1 MAIDNAHYRH
11 LAMTQTETASQSLT
25 IAKGTALASSALI
38 ERAKDYAAA
47 GMAPNTVRAYRAD
60 WDDFAAWCSDAGQ
73 SALPAHA
80 ATVALY
86 LTDRAGLI
94 TVATL
99 SRRLASIRSAHRQAG
114 EAAPASFAL
123 DQVWAGIR
131 RAHGRPARP
140 KRAMMVS
147 DVRACIQ
154 STPDT
159 LAGKRDRAMILIG
172 FAGALRR
179 SELTA
184 IELEGEGAGPVR
196 VRFVAA
202 GVEILIDRSKG
213 DQTGEGAV
221 VGIPYGMNPETCPV
235 LALQSWIAAAGITTG
250 PVFRSINRWGQVGAS
265 LSPNMVARIVK
276 AGAGRIGLDPHAF
289 AGHSLR
295 SGLATSAAL
304 SGQADALT
312 IQRHLRHAKGDT
324 TARYIRDGERF
335 RVNAA
340 AAAGL

>member
-1 MAIDNAHYRH
+1 MI
-11 LAMTQTETASQSLT
+11 QTETTAQALT
-25 IAKGTALASSALI
+25 VAQNTALAPVALI
-38 ERAKDYAAA
+38 ERARDYAAA
-47 GMAPNTVRAYRAD
+47 GMAPNTLRAYRAD
-60 WDDFAAWCSDAGQ
+60 WEDFAAWCDDAGQ
-73 SALPAHA
+73 SALPASA
-80 ATVALY
+80 TTVALY
-86 LTDRAGLI
+86 LTDRAGQI

-114 EAAPASFAL
+114 AISPASFAL

-131 RAHGRPARP
+131 RSHGRPARP
-140 KRAMMVS
+140 KRAMMVA
-147 DVRACIQ
+147 DVRLAVQ
-154 STPDT
+154 TAPDT
-159 LAGKRDRAMILIG
+159 LAGKRDRALILIG

-184 IELEGEGAGPVR
+184 IDIEGEGAGPVR
-196 VRFVAA
+196 VRLVA
-202 GVEILIDRSKG
+202 GGLEVLIDRSKG

-221 VGIPYGMNPETCPV
+221 VGIPYGANPETCPV
-235 LALQSWIAAAGITTG
+235 LALQSWLDAAGITAG
-250 PVFRSINRWGQVGAS
+250 PVFRSINRWGQIGGS
-265 LSPNMVARIVK
+265 LSANMVARIVK
-276 AGAGRIGLDPHAF
+276 AGAGRIGLDPKAF

-295 SGLATSAAL
+295 AGLATSAAF